1 MRLGPG
7 EIGAMIPIVA
17 ILCTFA
23 VIGLVIVLNIVRTIF
38 RSNEPGGRA
47 SNVDEAR
54 LIQDI
59 YHGLL
64 KMEERVEAL
73 ETLLLERERE
83 KKEV

>member
-1 MRLGPG
+1 MRIGPAELFFLCIMVLILGGTLLGALRIWKG
-7 EIGAMIPIVA
+7 E
-17 ILCTFA
+17 
-23 VIGLVIVLNIVRTIF
+23 
-38 RSNEPGGRA
+38 GGKTRQTNNA
-47 SNVDEAR
+47 EEAR

-83 KKEV
+83 NEKKEAQS

>member
-1 MRLGPG
+1 MRIGPA
-7 EIGAMIPIVA
+7 ELALLIPIIALVGF
-17 ILCTFA
+17 FA
-23 VIGLVIVLNIVRTIF
+23 LGALRIWKG
-38 RSNEPGGRA
+38 EGGKTRQTNNA
-47 SNVDEAR
+47 EEAR

-83 KKEV
+83 NEKKEAQS

>member
-1 MRLGPG
+1 MRIGPAELFFLCIMVLILGGTLLGALRIWKG
-7 EIGAMIPIVA
+7 EGGKA
-17 ILCTFA
+17 
-23 VIGLVIVLNIVRTIF
+23 R
-38 RSNEPGGRA
+38 RSDNAE
-47 SNVDEAR
+47 EAR

-83 KKEV
+83 NEKKEAQS

>member
-1 MRLGPG
+1 MDAGV
-7 EIGAMIPIVA
+7 IAVMIPIVG
-17 ILCTFA
+17 ILCIFG
-23 VIGLVIVLNIVRTIF
+23 VIGLLIVLRIVRTIF
-38 RSNEPGGRA
+38 GANESGNRE
-47 SNVDEAR
+47 SNVDEAK

-73 ETLLLERERE
+73 ETLLLERE

>member
-1 MRLGPG
+1 MDV
-7 EIGAMIPIVA
+7 GAIAVMIPIVA
-17 ILCTFA
+17 ILCVFGT
-23 VIGLVIVLNIVRTIF
+23 IGLVIVLRIVKTIF
-38 RSNEPGGRA
+38 GSNEPGSRA
-47 SNVDEAR
+47 SNIDEAK
-54 LIQDI
+54 LIQDV

>member
-1 MRLGPG
+1 MRIGPA
-7 EIGAMIPIVA
+7 ELFFLCIMVA
-17 ILCTFA
+17 IL
-23 VIGLVIVLNIVRTIF
+23 
-38 RSNEPGGRA
+38 GGVFLGALRIWKGEGGKA
-47 SNVDEAR
+47 RQTNNAEEAR

-83 KKEV
+83 SEKKEAQS